1 MKPASIIFVLIA
13 AGIFLLLL
21 NNGPLTNTDAQ
32 NTNAAGNRYFED
44 GLYLEASKSFKSIV
58 DYDPTNIDA
67 VRGLARSYMQ
77 LGKYQEALALFNQV
91 IAQAPDYAPSY
102 ANRGILHD
110 RMQHYTLAVA
120 DYQRALQ
127 LQPDLAKGPSWLT
140 RFLRNQAERP
150 PSIRDR
156 LNYLQQELQKPE
168 NERLLQLPEKDQLQ
182 RPYKFDYN

>member
-1 MKPASIIFVLIA
+1 
-13 AGIFLLLL
+13 
-21 NNGPLTNTDAQ
+21 
-32 NTNAAGNRYFED
+32 
-44 GLYLEASKSFKSIV
+44 
-58 DYDPTNIDA
+58 
-67 VRGLARSYMQ
+67 MQ
-77 LGKYQEALALFNQV
+77 LGKYQEALTLFNQV
-91 IAQAPDYAPSY
+91 IAQTPDYAPSY

-168 NERLLQLPEKDQLQ
+168 NKRLLQLPEKDQLQ